1 MNAALVG
8 AGIGA
13 LGGAGAGV
21 IWWQLGARRTVLDDR
36 LAPYL
41 RPQRT
46 ASTLLRAPVV
56 RTPFPTLERLIA
68 PVMADGVRMVA
79 RFGSSTAD
87 VRRRLERAGR
97 TEPVEQFRA
106 GQVVWGVLGLAGGL
120 AVALSLA
127 ATRGAQPAPLVLL
140 VLAAGLTGVLARDYQ
155 LSREVT
161 ARESRLLAELPTV
174 AELLALSVSAGE
186 GAVGALERVVRT
198 TRGELSGELA
208 ATLADARSGT
218 PLTIALERLAD
229 RTGLPGLARFAE
241 GVAVA
246 VERGTPL
253 ADVLRA
259 QAQDVRE
266 QGRRALMESGGR
278 KEVLMMVLGVNCYPC
293 CYECCCCHLRPPES
307 RPLGRR
313 RRRRSSGR

>member
-13 LGGAGAGV
+13 LGGAGAGI
-21 IWWQLGARRTVLDDR
+21 IWWRLGARRTVLDDR

-68 PVMADGVRMVA
+68 PVMADGVRVVA

-97 TEPVEQFRA
+97 AESVEQFRA
-106 GQVVWGVLGLAGGL
+106 EQVVWGVLGLAGGL
-120 AVALSLA
+120 AFALSLA

-208 ATLADARSGT
+208 TTLADARSGT

-278 KEVLMMVLGVNCYPC
+278 KEVLMMVPVVFLILPVTVVFAAFPSLAV
-293 CYECCCCHLRPPES
+293 LR
-307 RPLGRR
+307 
-313 RRRRSSGR
+313 SGL

>member
-21 IWWQLGARRTVLDDR
+21 IWWRLGTRRTVLDDR

-120 AVALSLA
+120 AVSLSLA

-278 KEVLMMVLGVNCYPC
+278 KEVLMMVPVVFLILPVTVVFAAFPSLAV
-293 CYECCCCHLRPPES
+293 LR
-307 RPLGRR
+307 
-313 RRRRSSGR
+313 SGL

>member
-1 MNAALVG
+1 MNAALVS

-13 LGGAGAGV
+13 LGGAGAGIV
-21 IWWQLGARRTVLDDR
+21 WWRLGARRTVLDDR

-46 ASTLLRAPVV
+46 ASTLLRAPAV

-68 PVMADGVRMVA
+68 PVMADGVRVVA

-97 TEPVEQFRA
+97 TESVEQFRA
-106 GQVVWGVLGLAGGL
+106 EQVVWGVLGLAGGL
-120 AVALSLA
+120 AFALSLA
-127 ATRGAQPAPLVLL
+127 ATRAAQPAPLVLL

-208 ATLADARSGT
+208 TTLADARSGT
-218 PLTIALERLAD
+218 PLTTALERLAD

-278 KEVLMMVLGVNCYPC
+278 KEVLMMVPVVFLILPVTVVFAAFPSLAV
-293 CYECCCCHLRPPES
+293 LR
-307 RPLGRR
+307 
-313 RRRRSSGR
+313 SGL

>member
-13 LGGAGAGV
+13 LGGAGAGI
-21 IWWQLGARRTVLDDR
+21 IWWRLGARRTVLDDR

-68 PVMADGVRMVA
+68 PVMADGVRVVA

-97 TEPVEQFRA
+97 TESVEQFRA
-106 GQVVWGVLGLAGGL
+106 EQVVWGVLGLAGGL
-120 AVALSLA
+120 AFALSLA

-208 ATLADARSGT
+208 TTLADARSGT
-218 PLTIALERLAD
+218 PLTVALERLAD

-266 QGRRALMESGGR
+266 QSRRALMESGGR
-278 KEVLMMVLGVNCYPC
+278 KEVLMMVPVVFLILPVTVVFAAFPSLAV
-293 CYECCCCHLRPPES
+293 LR
-307 RPLGRR
+307 
-313 RRRRSSGR
+313 SGL

>member
-13 LGGAGAGV
+13 LGGAGAGI
-21 IWWQLGARRTVLDDR
+21 IWWRLGARRTVLDDR

-68 PVMADGVRMVA
+68 PVMADGVRVVA

-97 TEPVEQFRA
+97 TESVEQFRA
-106 GQVVWGVLGLAGGL
+106 AQVVWGVLGLAGGL
-120 AVALSLA
+120 ACALSLA

-208 ATLADARSGT
+208 TTLADARSGT

-266 QGRRALMESGGR
+266 QSRRALMESGGR
-278 KEVLMMVLGVNCYPC
+278 KEVLMMVPVVFLILPVTVVFAAFPSLAV
-293 CYECCCCHLRPPES
+293 LR
-307 RPLGRR
+307 
-313 RRRRSSGR
+313 SGL

>member
-21 IWWQLGARRTVLDDR
+21 IWWRLGTRRTVLDDR

-278 KEVLMMVLGVNCYPC
+278 KEVLMMVPVVFLILPVTVVFAAFPSLAV
-293 CYECCCCHLRPPES
+293 LR
-307 RPLGRR
+307 
-313 RRRRSSGR
+313 SGL

>member
-13 LGGAGAGV
+13 LGGAGAGI
-21 IWWQLGARRTVLDDR
+21 IWWRLGARRTVLDDR

-278 KEVLMMVLGVNCYPC
+278 KEVLMMVPVVFLILPVTVVFAAFPSLAV
-293 CYECCCCHLRPPES
+293 LR
-307 RPLGRR
+307 
-313 RRRRSSGR
+313 SGL

>member
-278 KEVLMMVLGVNCYPC
+278 KEVLMMVPVVFLILPVTVVFAAFPSLAV
-293 CYECCCCHLRPPES
+293 LR
-307 RPLGRR
+307 
-313 RRRRSSGR
+313 SGL

>member
-1 MNAALVG
+1 MNAALIG
-8 AGIGA
+8 AGIGG
-13 LGGAGAGV
+13 LGGAGAV
-21 IWWQLGARRTVLDDR
+21 VVWSRLGARRTVLDDR

-46 ASTLLRAPVV
+46 ASTLLHNPVV
-56 RTPFPTLERLIA
+56 RTPFPTLERLFA
-68 PVMADGVRMVA
+68 PVMADAIGVFA
-79 RFGSSTAD
+79 RFGSSVAD

-97 TEPVEQFRA
+97 AETVEQFRA
-106 GQVVWGVLGLAGGL
+106 GQVVWGALGLAGGL
-120 AVALSLA
+120 ALALVLA

-140 VLAAGLTGVLARDYQ
+140 VLLVGLAGAAARDYQ
-155 LSREVT
+155 LSRDVA
-161 ARESRLLAELPTV
+161 ARESLLLAELPTV

-218 PLTIALERLAD
+218 PLTVALERLAD

-253 ADVLRA
+253 AQVLRA

-278 KEVLMMVLGVNCYPC
+278 KEVLMMVPVVFLILPVTVMFAAFPSLAV
-293 CYECCCCHLRPPES
+293 LRVG
-307 RPLGRR
+307 L
-313 RRRRSSGR
+313 

>member
-13 LGGAGAGV
+13 LGGAGAGIV
-21 IWWQLGARRTVLDDR
+21 WWRLGARRTVLDDR

-68 PVMADGVRMVA
+68 PVMADGVRVVA

-106 GQVVWGVLGLAGGL
+106 EQVVWGVLGLAAGL
-120 AVALSLA
+120 AFALSLA
-127 ATRGAQPAPLVLL
+127 AARGAQPAPLVLL

-198 TRGELSGELA
+198 TRGELSRELA
-208 ATLADARSGT
+208 TTLADARSGT

-266 QGRRALMESGGR
+266 HGRRALMESGGR
-278 KEVLMMVLGVNCYPC
+278 KEVLMMVPVVFLILPVTVVFAAFPSLAV
-293 CYECCCCHLRPPES
+293 LR
-307 RPLGRR
+307 
-313 RRRRSSGR
+313 SGL

>member
-1 MNAALVG
+1 MNAALIG
-8 AGIGA
+8 AGIGG
-13 LGGAGAGV
+13 LGGAGAV
-21 IWWQLGARRTVLDDR
+21 LVWSRLGARRTVLDDR

-46 ASTLLRAPVV
+46 ASTLLRNPVV
-56 RTPFPTLERLIA
+56 RTPFPTLERLFA
-68 PVMADGVRMVA
+68 PVMADAIGVVA
-79 RFGSSTAD
+79 RFGSSVAD
-87 VRRRLERAGR
+87 VRRRLGRAGR
-97 TEPVEQFRA
+97 AETVEQFRA
-106 GQVVWGVLGLAGGL
+106 GQVVWGALGLAGGL
-120 AVALSLA
+120 ALALVLA

-140 VLAAGLTGVLARDYQ
+140 VLLAGLAGAAARDYQ
-155 LSREVT
+155 LSRDVT
-161 ARESRLLAELPTV
+161 ARESLLLAELPTV

-218 PLTIALERLAD
+218 PLTVALERLAD

-253 ADVLRA
+253 AQVLRA

-278 KEVLMMVLGVNCYPC
+278 KEVLMMVPVVFLILPVTVMFAAFPSLAV
-293 CYECCCCHLRPPES
+293 LRVG
-307 RPLGRR
+307 L
-313 RRRRSSGR
+313 

>member
-1 MNAALVG
+1 VNAALIG
-8 AGIGA
+8 AGVGA
-13 LGGAGAGV
+13 LGGAGAALV
-21 IWWQLGARRTVLDDR
+21 LWRLGARRTVLDDR

-46 ASTLLRAPVV
+46 DSTLLRNPVV

-68 PVMADGVRMVA
+68 PVMADAMRVVA
-79 RFGSSTAD
+79 RFGSSVAD

-97 TEPVEQFRA
+97 AETVEQFRS
-106 GQVVWGVLGLAGGL
+106 GQVVWGALGLAGGL
-120 AVALSLA
+120 ALALVLA
-127 ATRGAQPAPLVLL
+127 AVRGAQPAPLVVL
-140 VLAAGLTGVLARDYQ
+140 VLAAGLAGAAARDYQ
-155 LSREVT
+155 LSRDVT
-161 ARESRLLAELPTV
+161 ARESRILAELPTV

-208 ATLADARSGT
+208 TTLADARSGT
-218 PLTIALERLAD
+218 PLTVALERLAD
-229 RTGLPGLARFAE
+229 RTGLSGLARFAE

-253 ADVLRA
+253 AEVLRA

-278 KEVLMMVLGVNCYPC
+278 KEVLMMVPVVFLILPVTVMFAAFPSLAV
-293 CYECCCCHLRPPES
+293 LRVG
-307 RPLGRR
+307 L
-313 RRRRSSGR
+313 

>member
-1 MNAALVG
+1 MNAELIG

-13 LGGAGAGV
+13 LGGAGAALV
-21 IWWQLGARRTVLDDR
+21 WWRVVARRIVLDDR

-46 ASTLLRAPVV
+46 ASALLRSPVV

-68 PVMADGVRMVA
+68 PVMADAIRVIA
-79 RFGSSTAD
+79 RLGSSTAD
-87 VRRRLERAGR
+87 VGRRLERAGR
-97 TEPVEQFRA
+97 AETVEQFRA

-120 AVALSLA
+120 AIALALA
-127 ATRGAQPAPLVLL
+127 AARGAQPAPLVLL
-140 VLAAGLTGVLARDYQ
+140 VVTAGLGGALARDYG
-155 LSREVT
+155 LSREVS
-161 ARESRLLAELPTV
+161 ARELRLLAELPTV

-278 KEVLMMVLGVNCYPC
+278 KEVLMMIPVVFLILPVTVLFAAFPSLAV
-293 CYECCCCHLRPPES
+293 LRVG
-307 RPLGRR
+307 L
-313 RRRRSSGR
+313 

>member
-1 MNAALVG
+1 MNAALIG
-8 AGIGA
+8 AGVGA
-13 LGGAGAGV
+13 LGGAGAALV
-21 IWWQLGARRTVLDDR
+21 LWRLGARRTVLDDR

-46 ASTLLRAPVV
+46 DSTLLRNPVV

-68 PVMADGVRMVA
+68 PVMADAMRVVA
-79 RFGSSTAD
+79 RFGSSVAD

-97 TEPVEQFRA
+97 AETVEQFRS
-106 GQVVWGVLGLAGGL
+106 GQVVWGALGLAGGL
-120 AVALSLA
+120 ALALVLA
-127 ATRGAQPAPLVLL
+127 AVRGAQPAPLVVL
-140 VLAAGLTGVLARDYQ
+140 VLAAGLAGAAARDYQ
-155 LSREVT
+155 LSRDVT
-161 ARESRLLAELPTV
+161 ARESRILAELPTV

-208 ATLADARSGT
+208 TTLADARSGT
-218 PLTIALERLAD
+218 PLTVALERLAD
-229 RTGLPGLARFAE
+229 RTGLSGLARFAE

-253 ADVLRA
+253 AEVLRA

-278 KEVLMMVLGVNCYPC
+278 KEVLMMVPVVFLILPVTVMFAAFPSLAV
-293 CYECCCCHLRPPES
+293 LRVG
-307 RPLGRR
+307 L
-313 RRRRSSGR
+313 

>member
-13 LGGAGAGV
+13 LGGAGAGI
-21 IWWQLGARRTVLDDR
+21 IWWRLGARRTVLDDR

-46 ASTLLRAPVV
+46 ASALLRTAVV
-56 RTPFPTLERLIA
+56 RTPFPTIERLIA
-68 PVMADGVRMVA
+68 PVMADGVRVVA

-106 GQVVWGVLGLAGGL
+106 EQVVWGVLGLAGGL

-208 ATLADARSGT
+208 TTLADARSGT

-278 KEVLMMVLGVNCYPC
+278 KEVLMMVPVVFLILPVTVVFAAFPSLAV
-293 CYECCCCHLRPPES
+293 LRGG
-307 RPLGRR
+307 L
-313 RRRRSSGR
+313 

>member
-13 LGGAGAGV
+13 LGGAGAGI
-21 IWWQLGARRTVLDDR
+21 IWWRLGARRTVLDDR

-127 ATRGAQPAPLVLL
+127 AMRGAQPAPLVLL

-278 KEVLMMVLGVNCYPC
+278 KEVLMMVPVVFLILPVTVVFAAFPSLAV
-293 CYECCCCHLRPPES
+293 LR
-307 RPLGRR
+307 
-313 RRRRSSGR
+313 SGL

>member
-218 PLTIALERLAD
+218 PLTIAFERLAD

-278 KEVLMMVLGVNCYPC
+278 KEVLMMVPVVFLILPVTVVFAAFPSLAV
-293 CYECCCCHLRPPES
+293 LR
-307 RPLGRR
+307 
-313 RRRRSSGR
+313 SGL